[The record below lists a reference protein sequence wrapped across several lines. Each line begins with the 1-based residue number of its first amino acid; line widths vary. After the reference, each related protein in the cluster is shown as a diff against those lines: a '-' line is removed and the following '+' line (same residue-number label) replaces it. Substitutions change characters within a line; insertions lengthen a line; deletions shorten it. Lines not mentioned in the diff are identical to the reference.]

1 MKNELDP
8 ELILRKKIIELEQL
22 LEEKINYYENILSLL
37 PGHVYWVN
45 RDNIYLGCNNEQA
58 KDAGLSSR
66 QEIVNKRNSEL
77 PWRDQAAELDRIN
90 NQIMETGVAQS
101 IIEYAEMIDGVKT
114 YLSQKVPLKNRS
126 GTIIGLLGIS
136 LDITELKKTQK
147 ELAKAKE
154 KAEAANRAKS
164 TFIANMSHDIRT
176 PLSGIIGMTALLEE
190 EINDPIA
197 KENVRLVHESG
208 KQLLSLLN
216 SILEIAASNAAQEK
230 KLRNSSFNLLTMLEK
245 LVALE
250 KPALLYKKSHLR
262 LNLAADLP
270 QWIEA
275 DQQKLYR
282 ILLNLLSNAIK
293 FTDNGIV
300 TVSARPIAQKRG
312 KTILEFKIEDTGIGI
327 SAENQA
333 RIFDAFYRATPAYQ
347 GTYEGYGVGLHI
359 VRQYLKSFKGTINVQ
374 SVENQGTSIT
384 ITLPVKAIDPPNATA
399 LIEDSPEVSHI
410 NTLPKQRDVLLVED
424 NPMAMKISTLMLERL
439 NLTVTP
445 AINSTEALDCIK
457 QKRFDWIITDIGLPD
472 FSGFELARRIQA
484 YEIEQQLP
492 HTPIL
497 GLTAHAKRDALEE
510 STSSGM
516 LDLLEKPLSLND
528 LNRHICSTMPEPAPE
543 VNKNRSTKKNLEP
556 LFDEQL
562 AMKHL
567 GSVTMLQESIHFLVE
582 AELQTNFFKIQESYE
597 QQHWEELHRLIHLF
611 KNSCIYCGVPRL
623 LEITT
628 RFEKISLS
636 QDEKII
642 KEVFEEFL
650 TTCNETKQYLTA
662 WLATKK

>member
-190 EINDPIA
+190 EITDPIA

-399 LIEDSPEVSHI
+399 LIEDCPEVSHI
-410 NTLPKQRDVLLVED
+410 NTLPKQRNVLLVED

-492 HTPIL
+492 HTP
-497 GLTAHAKRDALEE
+497 
-510 STSSGM
+510 M
-516 LDLLEKPLSLND
+516 LDLLENSLSLND
-528 LNRHICSTMPEPAPE
+528 LNRRFCSTLPEPAPE
-543 VNKNRSTKKNLEP
+543 VNKNRSTKNNLKP

-567 GSVTMLQESIHFLVE
+567 GSLIMLQESIHFLVE
-582 AELQTNFFKIQESYE
+582 AELHTNFFKIQESYE

-650 TTCNETKQYLTA
+650 TTCKETEQYLTA